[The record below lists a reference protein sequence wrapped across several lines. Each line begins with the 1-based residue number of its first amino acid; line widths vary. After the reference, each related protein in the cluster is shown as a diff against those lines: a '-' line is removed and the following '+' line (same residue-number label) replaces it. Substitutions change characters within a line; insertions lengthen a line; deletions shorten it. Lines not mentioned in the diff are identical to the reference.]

1 MPESFLRPNT
11 RIGQNFLVDKNILRV
26 ILDSSDVGP
35 GDVVLEVGAGKGVL
49 TEGLLKRGA
58 SLVHSLEIDRRL
70 EPFLVEI
77 RTRYSNLRILWGDAL
92 KGGLPIELDPPPN
105 KMVANIPYHITTPL
119 IWKVL
124 ELYPPVGLRYM
135 LLMVQKE
142 AAEKICA
149 PARSKDRYPL
159 GVTIHAMGEARIL
172 RKVPPEAFN
181 PSPQVTSALLEI
193 TITKGLELPRD
204 KVWRTLIRSAFS
216 HRRKTLLNNL
226 AGLLPGTRHEKAAL
240 LEKAGLSVS
249 SRAEELELKHWSALF
264 EILSPLLRG
273 GKRRQEAQGP
283 LPANLD
289 E

>member
-11 RIGQNFLVDKNILRV
+11 RIGQNFLVDKNILGV

-49 TEGLLKRGA
+49 TEGLLERGA

-70 EPFLVEI
+70 EPFLDEI

-105 KMVANIPYHITTPL
+105 KMIANIPYHITTPL

-124 ELYPPVGLRYM
+124 ELYSPVGLRYM

-172 RKVPPEAFN
+172 RRVPPEVFN
-181 PSPQVTSALLEI
+181 PSPEVTSALLEI
-193 TITKGLELPRD
+193 TKIGR
-204 KVWRTLIRSAFS
+204 
-216 HRRKTLLNNL
+216 
-226 AGLLPGTRHEKAAL
+226 
-240 LEKAGLSVS
+240 
-249 SRAEELELKHWSALF
+249 
-264 EILSPLLRG
+264 
-273 GKRRQEAQGP
+273 
-283 LPANLD
+283 
-289 E
+289 

>member
-11 RIGQNFLVDKNILRV
+11 RIGQNFLVDKNILGV

-49 TEGLLKRGA
+49 TEGLLERGA

-70 EPFLVEI
+70 EPFLDEI

-105 KMVANIPYHITTPL
+105 KMIANIPYHITTPL

-124 ELYPPVGLRYM
+124 ELYSPVGLRYM

-172 RKVPPEAFN
+172 RRVPPEVFN
-181 PSPQVTSALLEI
+181 PSPEVTSALLEI
-193 TITKGLELPRD
+193 TITKGLELPGD

-226 AGLLPGTRHEKAAL
+226 AALLPGTRHEKAAL

-249 SRAEELELKHWSALF
+249 SRAEELELKHWSALL
-264 EILSPLLRG
+264 EILSPLIQGEKGRG
-273 GKRRQEAQGP
+273 QRA
-283 LPANLD
+283 PARKP
-289 E
+289 

>member
-11 RIGQNFLVDKNILRV
+11 RIGQNFLVDKNILGV

-49 TEGLLKRGA
+49 TEGLLERGA

-70 EPFLVEI
+70 EPFLDEI

-105 KMVANIPYHITTPL
+105 KMIANIPYHITTPL

-124 ELYPPVGLRYM
+124 ELYSPVGLRYM
-135 LLMVQKE
+135 LLMVQKV

-172 RKVPPEAFN
+172 RRVPPEVFN
-181 PSPQVTSALLEI
+181 PSPEVTSALLEI
-193 TITKGLELPRD
+193 TITKGLELPGD

-226 AGLLPGTRHEKAAL
+226 AALLPGTRHEKAAL

-249 SRAEELELKHWSALF
+249 SRAEELELKHWSALL
-264 EILSPLLRG
+264 EILSPLIQG
-273 GKRRQEAQGP
+273 EKRQGTKSP
-283 LPANLD
+283 LPANLKP
-289 E
+289 